1 MTDFVGA
8 VARGVGGLV
17 GGSIHALSVAFD
29 SIVGGLQALLPGPL
43 FPIVMVGG
51 VVLAIWAL
59 RRLVL

>member
-8 VARGVGGLV
+8 IARGVGGLV

-51 VVLAIWAL
+51 AVLAIWAL
-59 RRLVL
+59 RKLVL